1 MFHVKHSE
9 DVMTVERAADIL
21 THRKDHWSHEIADA
35 EQIAQDVLIKIA
47 TGEGYCFEDAR
58 LILNS
63 YLIGREHDKQRSKVV
78 D

>member
-1 MFHVKHSE
+1 MKHLE

-35 EQIAQDVLIKIA
+35 EQIAQCVLIEIA
-47 TGEGYCFEDAR
+47 TRKGYLFDDVR
-58 LILNS
+58 LILDS
-63 YLIGREHDKQRSKVV
+63 YLIGREYDRQRGKVA